1 MLELLGEILPY
12 ALTIAI
18 SPVPIIAV
26 ILMLMS
32 PRPRALGL
40 AYLVGWLLGIVVATG
55 AFTLLAGVLPEA
67 EDSSAPKPV
76 AVIIQI
82 VLGVLLL
89 LLAVKQ
95 WRSRPKNGAEAELP
109 KWMQGINSMKPGVGL
124 GLGFALEA
132 VNPKNLLVA
141 VAAGLAIGQRPFSTG
156 ATVVA
161 LLVFTLIAALTVLIS
176 VLLLL
181 LMPAKAAE
189 ILEQIKAWLT
199 ANNTA
204 IMMVLFVV
212 LGGQLL
218 GKGLGGL

>member
-1 MLELLGEILPY
+1 MLGLFGEILPY

-32 PRPRALGL
+32 PRPRALGGT
-40 AYLVGWLLGIVVATG
+40 YLLGWILGIVAATG
-55 AFTLLAGVLPEA
+55 VFTALAGVLPEA
-67 EDSSAPKPV
+67 SEPSAPKPAV
-76 AVIIQI
+76 AVIQI

-89 LLAVKQ
+89 LLAIKQ
-95 WRSRPKNGAEAELP
+95 WRSRPKNGEEPELP
-109 KWMQGINSMKPGVGL
+109 KWMQGIDSMKPGAGL
-124 GLGFALEA
+124 GLGFLLAA

-141 VAAGLAIGQRPFSTG
+141 AAAGLAIGQQTDGG
-156 ATVVA
+156 AAAVA
-161 LLVFTLIAALTVLIS
+161 LLVFTLIAALTVLLP
-176 VLLLL
+176 VLVFLAA
-181 LMPAKAAE
+181 PRKATE
-189 ILEQIKAWLT
+189 VLDHIREWLT

-204 IMMVLFVV
+204 IMVVLFVV